1 MTFKVLNF
9 HFLFRHSTFFWVFH
23 LISSRYF
30 TIASAAWPNIA
41 ANLRKIGSIN
51 WIKCWSSEKPKKKAL
66 KLCKRLQNSMCKSA
80 AEGVLFFGK
89 TRIAWNSSEMRNI
102 HVGRREHCRGISSGS
117 VWKLL
122 SGCRVYILLLGMPKT
137 QWEQGD
143 LADLW
148 LTQKHAVHTNN
159 IQFVHTTCTA
169 YTQNALPAWQVD
181 KIQDLLSILMQAWS
195 FWGPSPRRSWVSY
208 PGPTDSGPSYTSPQS
223 FCHWAHSSETLVGL
237 YGVEG
242 SQWNLSGSVWSG
254 EWLITYSKE

>member
-1 MTFKVLNF
+1 MQFYTRWRLKFWISIFYFVIPHSFEFFIWSRLNTSQL
-9 HFLFRHSTFFWVFH
+9 HQQPGQTSLRTYVK
-23 LISSRYF
+23 
-30 TIASAAWPNIA
+30 SAA
-41 ANLRKIGSIN
+41 SIESN
-51 WIKCWSSEKPKKKAL
+51 AEAQKNQKKAL

-195 FWGPSPRRSWVSY
+195 FWGPSPCRSWVSY
-208 PGPTDSGPSYTSPQS
+208 PGATDSGPSYT
-223 FCHWAHSSETLVGL
+223 FCQWAPS
-237 YGVEG
+237 

-254 EWLITYSKE
+254 GLPMKP